1 MNDKIP
7 DLQDMVY
14 IYFAGK
20 SLNMTIASTS
30 SGIPLATLSRRI
42 SVVEKR
48 LGLKFFIRTSR
59 GLILTEP
66 GKHYIERAE
75 AIIKDV
81 VSLEDEVKSM
91 VNNPSGTINI
101 TCPVDFGVFFI
112 APQIKNF
119 SKLYPS
125 IRLNFN
131 LSTQKLNIPEHEIDI
146 CIRIGDIRDLNLVS
160 RAEGILN
167 RKLYAS
173 PVYIEKFGKPT
184 HPDELL
190 KHQCIGPS
198 YMKEPTRWTLCKG
211 DEAISLNVAVNYS
224 ANNIAMMLKLTESD
238 CGISVL
244 TPEVISDSLSK
255 GNVVPVLPE
264 WSFPPLPVY
273 ILTGSRHISK
283 SARIFIDYLVDVLDD
298 IFCADLTQLN
308 SRLKRTCSP

>member
-1 MNDKIP
+1 MLNNIRVILMNYKIP

-14 IYFAGK
+14 IYLAGK
-20 SLNMTIASTS
+20 SLNMTSASTS

-66 GKHYIERAE
+66 GRHYIGRAE
-75 AIIKDV
+75 TIINDV
-81 VSLEDEVKSM
+81 VSLEDEVKNM
-91 VNNPSGTINI
+91 VNSPSGAINI

-112 APQIKNF
+112 APKIKGF
-119 SKLYPS
+119 SKLYPA
-125 IRLNFN
+125 IRFNFD
-131 LSTQKLNIPEHEIDI
+131 LSAQKISLSEHEIDI

-160 RAEGILN
+160 RAEGVLS

-173 PVYIEKFGKPT
+173 PVYIEKFGEPS
-184 HPDELL
+184 HPHDLL
-190 KHQCIGPS
+190 RHQCIGPS
-198 YMKEPTRWTLCKG
+198 YMKEPSRWTLCKN
-211 DEAISLNVAVNYS
+211 EEIINLNVPVNYS

-244 TPEVISDSLSK
+244 TPEVISDSVSQ
-255 GNVVPVLPE
+255 GNIVPVLEE

-283 SARIFIDYLVDVLDD
+283 SVRIFIDYLVDALNG
-298 IFCADLTQLN
+298 IFHA
-308 SRLKRTCSP
+308 